1 MVLGCG
7 QACLSHARHSWG
19 RENDSKG
26 LENPPQISFSEQ
38 KDKNLLAKVR
48 SKLKMER
55 SQLSPIIK
63 EDLKETRGPKTME
76 SFNVYNG
83 DQNAT

>member
-1 MVLGCG
+1 MNLK
-7 QACLSHARHSWG
+7 
-19 RENDSKG
+19 SKKK
-26 LENPPQISFSEQ
+26 NVTQNT
-38 KDKNLLAKVR
+38 DKAKVR

-63 EDLKETRGPKTME
+63 EDLKETRDPKTME
-76 SFNVYNG
+76 PFNVYNG

>member
-1 MVLGCG
+1 MWYRPSPVVAREGGLMCFLTYRL
-7 QACLSHARHSWG
+7 AC
-19 RENDSKG
+19 EFKK
-26 LENPPQISFSEQ
+26 Q
-38 KDKNLLAKVR
+38 KKKNVTQNTDKAKVR

-63 EDLKETRGPKTME
+63 EDLKETRDPKTME
-76 SFNVYNG
+76 PFNVYNG